1 METVSGSDVLE
12 EVMQEEET
20 VAAPDEEMHTSESFQ
35 TVSGN
40 DTVEDGFAALPS
52 GEDTEITLPDAIALN
67 NEQFEILI
75 AKQEEIH
82 QSIHVQTF
90 MICLLLGVL
99 IGIVFVR
106 GFGRFVK
113 GV

>member
-12 EVMQEEET
+12 EVTQEEET

-40 DTVEDGFAALPS
+40 DTGEDGSAALPS
-52 GEDTEITLPDAIALN
+52 GEETEITLPDAIALDS
-67 NEQFEILI
+67 EQFETIIL
-75 AKQEEIH
+75 KQEEIC
-82 QSIHVQTF
+82 QSIQMQTCV
-90 MICLLLGVL
+90 ISLLLGVL
-99 IGIVFVR
+99 IGVIFVR